1 MLLLVSFLRKLIG
14 LKLMLLLD
22 LYIVIKTESDEN
34 ANEIDYISDLQ
45 KNTNSRYL
53 PEKGIKI
60 VKKSPI
66 VHAYNEEEGNNS
78 GEYSKSNSR
87 LPTLITADKFDVLI
101 IKELLKDPS
110 ITTLEI
116 SIKLGITLGIANK
129 KRRLIES
136 KVLQT
141 KYFLD
146 LQKLGL
152 GFRFADVFADIK
164 DDKVNDFTNQ
174 LYASSLNKSIF
185 KIIKVKNP
193 SDGVCIKTLYQDSE
207 ELFLLMDKIKSYP
220 SISNVYFSEQVEV
233 VEDNTLDVIF
243 NILSVDS
250 KNNK

>member
-1 MLLLVSFLRKLIG
+1 
-14 LKLMLLLD
+14 
-22 LYIVIKTESDEN
+22 VIKTESDDN
-34 ANEIDYISDLQ
+34 TNEIDYSAELQ
-45 KNTNSRYL
+45 KNTNNRYL
-53 PEKGIKI
+53 PEKGVKI

-66 VHAYNEEEGNNS
+66 VHAYNDEEGNNS
-78 GEYSKSNSR
+78 DEYSKYNSR

-174 LYASSLNKSIF
+174 LYATSLNKSIF
-185 KIIKVKNP
+185 KIIKVKNA
-193 SDGVCIKTLYQDSE
+193 SDGICIKTLYQDSR

-233 VEDNTLDVIF
+233 VKDNTLDVIF
-243 NILSVDS
+243 NILSADS

>member
-1 MLLLVSFLRKLIG
+1 
-14 LKLMLLLD
+14 
-22 LYIVIKTESDEN
+22 VIKTESDDN
-34 ANEIDYISDLQ
+34 TNEIDYIAELQ
-45 KNTNSRYL
+45 KNTNNRYL
-53 PEKGIKI
+53 PEKGVKI
-60 VKKSPI
+60 VKKSSI
-66 VHAYNEEEGNNS
+66 VHAYNDEEGNSS

-174 LYASSLNKSIF
+174 LYATSLNNIF

-193 SDGVCIKTLYQDSE
+193 SDGICIKTLYQDSE

-233 VEDNTLDVIF
+233 VKDNTLDVIF
-243 NILSVDS
+243 NILSANS

>member
-1 MLLLVSFLRKLIG
+1 
-14 LKLMLLLD
+14 
-22 LYIVIKTESDEN
+22 VIKTESDEN
-34 ANEIDYISDLQ
+34 ANEIDYIADLQ
-45 KNTNSRYL
+45 KNTNNRDL

-66 VHAYNEEEGNNS
+66 VHAYNGEEGNNS
-78 GEYSKSNSR
+78 GEHPNSS
-87 LPTLITADKFDVLI
+87 LPTLITADKFDVFI

-141 KYFLD
+141 KYYFD

-152 GFRFADVFADIK
+152 GFRFADVFADIT

-174 LYASSLNKSIF
+174 LYASSLDKSIL
-185 KIIKVKNP
+185 KVIKVKNP

-207 ELFLLMDKIKSYP
+207 ELFLLMDQIKSYP
-220 SISNVYFSEQVEV
+220 AISNVCFSEQVEV
-233 VEDNTLDVIF
+233 VGDNTLDVIF
-243 NILSVDS
+243 NILSADS

>member
-1 MLLLVSFLRKLIG
+1 VSFLRKLIG

-34 ANEIDYISDLQ
+34 VNEIDYIADLQ
-45 KNTNSRYL
+45 KNTNNREL

-66 VHAYNEEEGNNS
+66 VHAYNGEEGNNS
-78 GEYSKSNSR
+78 GEYSKSNSS
-87 LPTLITADKFDVLI
+87 LPTLITADKFDIFI

-110 ITTLEI
+110 ITTVEI
-116 SIKLGITLGIANK
+116 SIKLGISLGIANK

-141 KYFLD
+141 KYYLD

-164 DDKVNDFTNQ
+164 DDKVNDFANH
-174 LYASSLNKSIF
+174 LCASSLDKSIL

-207 ELFLLMDKIKSYP
+207 ELFLLMDQIKSYP
-220 SISNVYFSEQVEV
+220 SISNVCFSEQVEV
-233 VEDNTLDVIF
+233 VGDNTLDVIF
-243 NILSVDS
+243 NILSADS

>member
-1 MLLLVSFLRKLIG
+1 VSFSPKLIG

-34 ANEIDYISDLQ
+34 ANEIDYIAELQ
-45 KNTNSRYL
+45 KNTNNRYL

-60 VKKSPI
+60 VKKSAI
-66 VHAYNEEEGNNS
+66 VDGYEDEEDNNS
-78 GEYSKSNSR
+78 SEYSNSR
-87 LPTLITADKFDVLI
+87 LPTLITADKFDILI

-116 SIKLGITLGIANK
+116 SIKLGISLGIANK

-152 GFRFADVFADIK
+152 GFRFADIFADIK

-174 LYASSLNKSIF
+174 LYATSLNKSIF

-220 SISNVYFSEQVEV
+220 SISNVCFSEQVEV
-233 VEDNTLDVIF
+233 VGDNTLDVIF
-243 NILSVDS
+243 NILSADS

>member
-1 MLLLVSFLRKLIG
+1 M
-14 LKLMLLLD
+14 
-22 LYIVIKTESDEN
+22 IKTESDDN
-34 ANEIDYISDLQ
+34 TNEIDYIAELQ
-45 KNTNSRYL
+45 KNTNNRYL
-53 PEKGIKI
+53 PEKAVKI
-60 VKKSPI
+60 IKKSPI
-66 VHAYNEEEGNNS
+66 VHAYNDEEGNNS
-78 GEYSKSNSR
+78 GEYSKSYSS
-87 LPTLITADKFDVLI
+87 LPTLVTADKFDVLV

-146 LQKLGL
+146 LQKLVL
-152 GFRFADVFADIK
+152 GFRFADIFADIK
-164 DDKVNDFTNQ
+164 HNNVNDFTNQ
-174 LYASSLNKSIF
+174 LCATSLNKSIF

-193 SDGVCIKTLYQDSE
+193 SDGICIKTLYQDSE

-220 SISNVYFSEQVEV
+220 SISNVNFSMQVEV

-243 NILSVDS
+243 NMLAADS

>member
-1 MLLLVSFLRKLIG
+1 M
-14 LKLMLLLD
+14 
-22 LYIVIKTESDEN
+22 IKTESDDN
-34 ANEIDYISDLQ
+34 TNEIDYIAELQ
-45 KNTNSRYL
+45 KNTNNRYL
-53 PEKGIKI
+53 PEKAVKI
-60 VKKSPI
+60 IKKSPI
-66 VHAYNEEEGNNS
+66 VHAYNDEEGNSS
-78 GEYSKSNSR
+78 GEYSKSYSH

-164 DDKVNDFTNQ
+164 HDNVNDFTNQ
-174 LYASSLNKSIF
+174 LCATSLHNIF

-193 SDGVCIKTLYQDSE
+193 SDGICIKTLYQDSE

-243 NILSVDS
+243 NILAADS

>member
-1 MLLLVSFLRKLIG
+1 M
-14 LKLMLLLD
+14 
-22 LYIVIKTESDEN
+22 IKTESDEN
-34 ANEIDYISDLQ
+34 ANEIDYIADLQ
-45 KNTNSRYL
+45 KNTNNRYL

-60 VKKSPI
+60 VKKRPI
-66 VHAYNEEEGNNS
+66 VHDYNDEEGNNS
-78 GEYSKSNSR
+78 GEYSKSNST

-101 IKELLKDPS
+101 IKELLEDPS

-141 KYFLD
+141 KYYFD

-152 GFRFADVFADIK
+152 GFRFADVFADIT

-174 LYASSLNKSIF
+174 LYASSLDKSIL
-185 KIIKVKNP
+185 KVIKVKNP

-207 ELFLLMDKIKSYP
+207 ELFLLMDQIKSYP
-220 SISNVYFSEQVEV
+220 AISNVCFSEQVEV
-233 VEDNTLDVIF
+233 VGDNTLDVIF
-243 NILSVDS
+243 NILSADS